1 MGSIVPRVLFSR
13 TIDRTE
19 NSSLITA
26 SYKTGVYLAMRMIVV
41 SDTHGDLRGFKAI
54 IDQQPKADLFIHLGD
69 CEWDLDQIKTTFPD
83 KQFLSVAGNCDFGS
97 DTPTENE
104 TVACGRRI
112 FYTHGHPY
120 HVKFGYAS
128 AIGEARRRGAD
139 ILLFGHTH
147 LAYTAYEDGL
157 YIMNPG
163 SVGHPRDSHPTYGVL
178 DITDAGIV
186 LNIAEV

>member
-1 MGSIVPRVLFSR
+1 MSR
-13 TIDRTE
+13 TA
-19 NSSLITA
+19 NASLI
-26 SYKTGVYLAMRMIVV
+26 GLLAKLEWNLVMRIIVI
-41 SDTHGDLRGFKAI
+41 SDTHGDLSGFERAV
-54 IDQQPKADLFIHLGD
+54 DQQPKADLFIHLGD
-69 CEWDLDQIKTTFPD
+69 CERDLDQVKPLFPD
-83 KQFLSVAGNCDFGS
+83 KRFLSVAGNCDFGS
-97 DTPTENE
+97 DTPTESE
-104 TVACGRRI
+104 TIARGRRI
-112 FYTHGHPY
+112 FFTHGHPY

-147 LAYTAYEDGL
+147 LPYTAYEDGL

-163 SVGHPRDSHPTYGVL
+163 SLGHPRDGHPTYGIV